1 MNSRKTKA
9 PAIDIGVSGGERTRI
24 VKGLSSVLA
33 DSYTG
38 VDAKTPRS
46 A

>member
-1 MNSRKTKA
+1 MNSRMSRA

-24 VKGLSSVLA
+24 VKGSSSVLA
-33 DSYTG
+33 DSYMG